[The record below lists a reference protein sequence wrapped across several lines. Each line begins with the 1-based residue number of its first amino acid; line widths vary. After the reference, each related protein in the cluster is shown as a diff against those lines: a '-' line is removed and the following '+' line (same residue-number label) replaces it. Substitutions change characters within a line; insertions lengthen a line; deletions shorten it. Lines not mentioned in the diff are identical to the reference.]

1 MVERFNASILHNDLP
16 VDAKVMAVDPIMGKK
31 KKKNSL
37 HDTKDL
43 TQSSTEHLA
52 AHTCFTM
59 AQALLSAA
67 TMHHLN

>member
-16 VDAKVMAVDPIMGKK
+16 VDAKVMAVDPIMG

>member
-16 VDAKVMAVDPIMGKK
+16 VDAKVMAVDPIMG
-31 KKKNSL
+31 KKNSL